1 MPVSTEN
8 SVKNFHLSN
17 DPNNSQE
24 VGVRP
29 PSPPFFSTACYLTL
43 EQVHNLIIISSSFSH

>member
-24 VGVRP
+24 VGVH
-29 PSPPFFSTACYLTL
+29 PPFFSTACYLTL